1 MSSIFPFGI
10 ISVVVTEPKIS
21 LCILPSAAAAAAAVN
36 PTGVKTFLINGA
48 QFSLTVNQFLII
60 DREVYQ
66 RVPLIALF

>member
-21 LCILPSAAAAAAAVN
+21 LCILPSAAAAAAVN

-60 DREVYQ
+60 D
-66 RVPLIALF
+66 